1 MSEHVAT
8 LDRIVTALVPSLS
21 KSLAEQFNVFRV
33 MHHGT
38 HEKQLSNVFAWL
50 LDAQAT
56 HELGDGFQRIF
67 LERVNGKLL
76 PPEPP
81 LPPSGY
87 RVSQEVDTSGEAAM
101 GRDIADIVL
110 RSDATSVV
118 VENFGSSDGHG
129 HDYDGYLAYGAAG
142 GRQSVVVLLCGRHEP
157 YRQRDGWEKAVVV
170 TYAEL
175 LGDLRALIDRD
186 KVWRKQH
193 EKQRFFIEQLVDH
206 FGEGPA
212 VVSREDR
219 IAFIKAMCETGE
231 SARYGHR
238 PQEAAAQEFAD
249 QVAQHARHQF
259 DEGRETLLEVKRSLK
274 HYAEHTLKAQINDVQ
289 GKECIAVVKARY
301 VGQWEWYVVLD
312 APDSSVVAGLVFG
325 PTAATYNGTVP
336 RPLVDP
342 DFSKVFV
349 IIEAVASAT
358 GERLDQT
365 EVGIEEVLAGLS
377 ADDTRLRDAVIA
389 AASLGQAPR

>member
-56 HELGDGFQRIF
+56 HELGDGFQRFF

-206 FGEGPA
+206 FVEGPA
-212 VVSREDR
+212 VASREDR

-312 APDSSVVAGLVFG
+312 APDSVRRQR
-325 PTAATYNGTVP
+325 PTTAPCRVRSSTRTSRRCSSSS
-336 RPLVDP
+336 RPSP
-342 DFSKVFV
+342 
-349 IIEAVASAT
+349 ARPASAWT
-358 GERLDQT
+358 RPR
-365 EVGIEEVLAGLS
+365 S
-377 ADDTRLRDAVIA
+377 ASRKSSPA
-389 AASLGQAPR
+389 